1 MDPRIAYL
9 SPMPPARTGI
19 ATYSK
24 AVLEGLDRIGYTKD
38 HHQIEAIWPLRPK
51 HEGTMPW
58 YTMGVYHLGNNV
70 EYHRDIYRH
79 AIQTPGLLVIHDLAL
94 DDFVRGMIAN
104 GDPLGYQAMRE
115 GIANAPRLAGFEEA
129 VRNEP
134 LRVPYVAHVAR
145 RARGIVVHSPFVER
159 YLRAFGCRTPVY
171 VAPHPVVES
180 WDAIRRAATHRAAV
194 RGPLDGMGMRTLIGV
209 FGDLSGSKLIDLVL
223 AAVAQLPSSVHV
235 ALVGRR
241 IEAHD
246 VDAWVASS
254 GIADRV
260 TLRSDVT
267 DEEFLNWMAAAD
279 IAVDLRYPHRGEV
292 SGSLVRAMQ
301 TGLPTVVSA
310 TGTYLDVADER
321 VLRVPAGR
329 PEPVEIAV
337 VLRRLVDDPELR
349 ARIGGAARVHTEE
362 QGREERTAQVY
373 AEAIEG
379 TLSLLA
385 DPTRRVLSRWGG
397 ALADLGVTE
406 EQLAAGYGSSYARA
420 LDEFTV
426 PS

>member
-1 MDPRIAYL
+1 
-9 SPMPPARTGI
+9 
-19 ATYSK
+19 
-24 AVLEGLDRIGYTKD
+24 
-38 HHQIEAIWPLRPK
+38 
-51 HEGTMPW
+51 
-58 YTMGVYHLGNNV
+58 
-70 EYHRDIYRH
+70 
-79 AIQTPGLLVIHDLAL
+79 
-94 DDFVRGMIAN
+94 MIAN

-115 GIANAPRLAGFEEA
+115 GIANAPRLVDFEDA

-145 RARGIVVHSPFVER
+145 RARGIVAHSPFVER

-180 WDAIRRAATHRAAV
+180 WDAIRRAVTHRAAV

-209 FGDLSGSKLIDLVL
+209 FGDLNSSKLIDLVL
-223 AAVAQLPSSVHV
+223 AAVAQLPPSVHM

-246 VDAWVASS
+246 VDAWVAAS

-260 TLRSDVT
+260 TLRPDVT

-292 SGSLVRAMQ
+292 SGSLARAMQ
-301 TGLPTVVSA
+301 SGLPTVVSA
-310 TGTYLDVADER
+310 TGTYLDVADEL
-321 VLRVPAGR
+321 VVRVPAGR
-329 PEPVEIAV
+329 PEPAEIAAV
-337 VLRRLVDDPELR
+337 FRRLVDDPELR
-349 ARIGGAARVHTEE
+349 TRIGSAARAHMEAHD
-362 QGREERTAQVY
+362 REERTAHVY

-406 EQLAAGYGSSYARA
+406 ERLAAGYGSSYARA
-420 LDEFTV
+420 IDEFTT
-426 PS
+426 

>member
-1 MDPRIAYL
+1 
-9 SPMPPARTGI
+9 
-19 ATYSK
+19 
-24 AVLEGLDRIGYTKD
+24 
-38 HHQIEAIWPLRPK
+38 
-51 HEGTMPW
+51 
-58 YTMGVYHLGNNV
+58 
-70 EYHRDIYRH
+70 
-79 AIQTPGLLVIHDLAL
+79 
-94 DDFVRGMIAN
+94 
-104 GDPLGYQAMRE
+104 
-115 GIANAPRLAGFEEA
+115 
-129 VRNEP
+129 
-134 LRVPYVAHVAR
+134 
-145 RARGIVVHSPFVER
+145 
-159 YLRAFGCRTPVY
+159 
-171 VAPHPVVES
+171 VES

-209 FGDLSGSKLIDLVL
+209 FGDLNGSKLIDLVL

-301 TGLPTVVSA
+301 TGPPTVVSA
-310 TGTYLDVADER
+310 TGTYLDIPDEL
-321 VLRVPAGR
+321 VVRVPPGR
-329 PEPVEIAV
+329 PQPAEIAA

-349 ARIGGAARVHTEE
+349 ARIGGAARVHMEE
-362 QGREERTAQVY
+362 QSREERTAHVY
-373 AEAIEG
+373 GEAIEG

-406 EQLAAGYGSSYARA
+406 EHLAAGYGASYGRA
-420 LDEFTV
+420 VDEFKAR
-426 PS
+426 S